1 VLLNNKE
8 SLVITRFF
16 VLSALLIS
24 IGLGAQDF
32 SNQWT
37 GHFSYTSIKDITHG
51 NDRIFAASENAVFTY
66 DLTTGEITTFS
77 TINGLAGEL
86 ISAIFYSQD
95 NGLLVIGYENG
106 LIEVVI
112 DGEEDVLTVVDIL
125 DKQTIPPDRKR
136 INHFN
141 EFEGQLYISADFGIS
156 VYDLQTLEFGDSFFI
171 GDLGTQIAISQTTIF
186 DEFIYASSPEGG
198 IRRALVEDDNLIDW
212 EQWTLVAN
220 ANFIGVQTLGNEL
233 YAMRTDDRLA
243 QFVPGS
249 GFNPVLNIG
258 ADVLDFVSAND
269 LLTIT
274 TATGIT
280 SFSEGLILAA
290 SSGNPPG
297 FDITG
302 QSGYAQGQV
311 HYWGTTEDGLLGI
324 PFGTNNATQYLPE
337 GPINNRPFSVDS
349 APGQVWVCFGEVDVD
364 YNPFPLDNRG
374 ISNLREGSWTN
385 IPFEEIFETNDLVNV
400 AINPDN
406 PSEVYMT
413 SHNKGLL
420 RIEEQTPII
429 QYNESNSPLELFR
442 PPERDIRLYGADF
455 DRDGNLWFT
464 QSRVE
469 DGLIRLSPSQ
479 QFQKNELTDIIP
491 GVVNGGALGELRIS
505 REGYVFFAYDRG
517 GLLAFNPGNG
527 QLKIATEGIG
537 TGNLPVNNVRAL
549 EFDQQN
555 RLWIGTLRGLRVLF
569 NVGGFFE
576 EGANIDSQ
584 PIIIL
589 EDGVAQELLFEQPI
603 TDIEVDGSNNKWIAT
618 ATSGVFYVS
627 SNGQETLLRFTKDN
641 SPLPADNVQDI
652 AIDPFSGE
660 VYFATINGLVAYRGT
675 ATAPRDNLEA
685 VYAYPNPVRPGF
697 EGNVTI
703 DGLTADANV
712 KITDLE
718 GNLVFEETSSGGSV
732 QWDTRAF
739 GRYKVAT
746 GVYLVL
752 ITTEDAL
759 ETKVHKIMIV
769 R

>member
-1 VLLNNKE
+1 M
-8 SLVITRFF
+8 TGR
-16 VLSALLIS
+16 LSFLALLMIS
-24 IGLGAQDF
+24 IQLYAQDF
-32 SNQWT
+32 TRQWT
-37 GHFSYTSIKDITHG
+37 GHFSYTSIKDITYG
-51 NDRIFAASENAVFTY
+51 NDRIYAASENAVFIY
-66 DLTTGEITTFS
+66 DLSTQEITTLS
-77 TINGLAGEL
+77 TVNGLSGEL
-86 ISAIFYSQD
+86 ISAIAYSED
-95 NGLLVIGYENG
+95 SGLLIIGYENG
-106 LIEVVI
+106 LIEVAI
-112 DGEEDVLTVVDIL
+112 DGQQNILSVVDIL

-141 EFEGQLYISADFGIS
+141 EVDGLLYISADFGIS
-156 VYDLQTLEFGDSFFI
+156 VYDLQFLEFGDSYFI

-186 DEFIYASSPEGG
+186 EEYIYASSPEGG
-198 IRRALVEDDNLIDW
+198 IRRALIENDNLIDW
-212 EQWTLVAN
+212 QQWSLVAN
-220 ANFIGVQTLGNEL
+220 ANFIGVQTLGSEL
-233 YAMRTDDRLA
+233 YAMRTDDRLVK
-243 QFVPGS
+243 FVPGS
-249 GFNPVLNIG
+249 GFNFILNVGEPV
-258 ADVLDFVSAND
+258 VDFVSVND

-274 TATGIT
+274 TVSGVN
-280 SFSEGLILAA
+280 SYSEGLILEA
-290 SSGNPPG
+290 SSGNPSG
-297 FDITG
+297 FDAIG
-302 QSGYAQGQV
+302 QAGYAQGQV
-311 HYWGTTEDGLLGI
+311 HYWGTQEDGLLGI
-324 PFGTNNATQYLPE
+324 PFGSNNAEQYLPE
-337 GPINNRPFSVDS
+337 GPINNRPFSLDS
-349 APGQVWVCFGEVDVD
+349 SPGQLWVCFGEVDVD
-364 YNPFPLDNRG
+364 YNPFPLTNQG

-385 IPFEEIFETNDLVNV
+385 IPFEDIFETNDLVNV

-406 PSEVYMT
+406 PDEVYMT

-420 RIEEQTPII
+420 RIEGQEPVI
-429 QYNESNSPLELFR
+429 QYNETNSPLELFR
-442 PPERDIRLYGADF
+442 PPERDIRLYGSDF

-491 GVVNGGALGELRIS
+491 GVVDGGALGELRIS

-517 GLLAFNPGNG
+517 GLLGFNPVNA
-527 QLKIATEGIG
+527 QLRIATEGIG
-537 TGNLPVNNVRAL
+537 SGNLPVNNVRAL

-589 EDGVAQELLFEQPI
+589 DDGVPQELLFEQPI

-627 SNGQETLLRFTKDN
+627 SNGQETLLRFNKDN
-641 SPLPADNVQDI
+641 SPLPSDNVQDI

-660 VYFATINGLVAYRGT
+660 VFFATINGLVAYRGT
-675 ATAPRDNLEA
+675 ATAPRDNLDE

-718 GNLVFEETSSGGSV
+718 GNLVFEDTSKGGSV

-759 ETKVHKIMIV
+759 ETKVHKIMII

>member
-1 VLLNNKE
+1 MIGRLSFLL
-8 SLVITRFF
+8 L
-16 VLSALLIS
+16 LLIS
-24 IGLGAQDF
+24 IRLYAQDF
-32 SNQWT
+32 TRQWT
-37 GHFSYTSIKDITHG
+37 GHFSYTSIKDITYG
-51 NDRIFAASENAVFTY
+51 NDRIYAASENAVFTY
-66 DLTTGEITTFS
+66 DLSTREITTLS
-77 TINGLAGEL
+77 TVNGLSGER
-86 ISAIFYSQD
+86 ISAIAYSED
-95 NGLLVIGYENG
+95 SGLLIIGYENG
-106 LIEVVI
+106 LIEVAI
-112 DGEEDVLTVVDIL
+112 DGQQNILSVVDIL

-141 EFEGQLYISADFGIS
+141 EVDGLLYISADFGIS
-156 VYDLQTLEFGDSFFI
+156 VYDLQSLEFGDSYFI

-186 DEFIYASSPEGG
+186 EEYIYASSPEGG
-198 IRRALVEDDNLIDW
+198 IRRALIENDNLIDW
-212 EQWTLVAN
+212 QQWSLVAN
-220 ANFIGVQTLGNEL
+220 ANFIGVQTLGSEL
-233 YAMRTDDRLA
+233 YAMRTDDRLVR
-243 QFVPGS
+243 FVPGS
-249 GFNPVLNIG
+249 GFNFVLNIG
-258 ADVLDFVSAND
+258 EPVVDFISADN

-274 TATGIT
+274 TG
-280 SFSEGLILAA
+280 SGVNSYSEGLILEA
-290 SSGNPPG
+290 SFGNPSG
-297 FDITG
+297 FDAIG

-311 HYWGTTEDGLLGI
+311 HYWGTLEDGLLGI
-324 PFGTNNATQYLPE
+324 PFGSNNAEQYLPE
-337 GPINNRPFSVDS
+337 GPINNRPFSLDS
-349 APGQVWVCFGEVDVD
+349 SPGQLWVCFGEVDVD
-364 YNPFPLDNRG
+364 YNPFPLTNRG

-385 IPFEEIFETNDLVNV
+385 IPFEDIFETNDLVNV
-400 AINPDN
+400 AINPNN
-406 PSEVYMT
+406 PDEVYMT

-420 RIEEQTPII
+420 RIEGQEPVI
-429 QYNESNSPLELFR
+429 QYNETNSPLELFR

-469 DGLIRLSPSQ
+469 DGLIRLSPGQ

-491 GVVNGGALGELRIS
+491 GVVDGGALGELRIS
-505 REGYVFFAYDRG
+505 REGYVFFVYDRG
-517 GLLAFNPGNG
+517 GLLGFNPGNA
-527 QLKIATEGIG
+527 QLRIATEGIG
-537 TGNLPVNNVRAL
+537 SGNLPVNNVRAL

-589 EDGVAQELLFEQPI
+589 DDGVPQELLFEQPI

-627 SNGQETLLRFTKDN
+627 SNGQETLLRLNKDN
-641 SPLPADNVQDI
+641 SPLPSDNVQDI

-660 VYFATINGLVAYRGT
+660 VFFATTNGLVAYRGT
-675 ATAPRDNLEA
+675 ATAPRDNLDE

-718 GNLVFEETSSGGSV
+718 GNLVFEETSQGGSV

-759 ETKVHKIMIV
+759 ETKVHKIMII